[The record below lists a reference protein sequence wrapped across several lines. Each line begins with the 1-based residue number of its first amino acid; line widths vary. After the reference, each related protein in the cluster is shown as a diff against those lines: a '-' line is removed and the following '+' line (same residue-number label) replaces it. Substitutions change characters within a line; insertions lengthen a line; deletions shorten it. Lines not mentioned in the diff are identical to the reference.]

1 MHTPNP
7 PAVVTV
13 AGHPRTIELWDEVV
27 AAAVEMTHLDT
38 MGAGATKRARQL
50 QHEQVVAYQQLLDT
64 MGIEL
69 WSVEDLDLLDHLG
82 CICAASTADDAV
94 DTAA

>member
-1 MHTPNP
+1 MHIPNP
-7 PAVVTV
+7 PAVVTD
-13 AGHPRTIELWDEVV
+13 ARNPRTIELWRDVV
-27 AAAVEMTHLDT
+27 DAAVEMAHLDA

-69 WSVEDLDLLDHLG
+69 WSDEDLELLDHLG
-82 CICAASTADDAV
+82 CICAESAADTV

>member
-7 PAVVTV
+7 PAAV
-13 AGHPRTIELWDEVV
+13 AAAHPRTIELWHQVV
-27 AAAVEMTHLDT
+27 DAAVEMAHLDA

-69 WSVEDLDLLDHLG
+69 WSEQDLELLDHLG
-82 CICAASTADDAV
+82 CICAESAAGAV
-94 DTAA
+94 DAAA